1 MTTTAQC
8 LGAYKS
14 SSVLITGGLG
24 FIGSN
29 LARKLVEIGDVEVS
43 IVDALVPDQG
53 GNLFNVKDI
62 KDRVKVHTADI
73 GDDYVINHLVGGV
86 DYIFNLA
93 GNVSHLESM
102 LRPQRD
108 LELNC
113 AAQLT
118 LLEACRNFNPHVKI
132 VFTSTRQ
139 VYGKPVYLPIDEH
152 HRLMPLDING
162 IHKLAAENYH
172 QLYKRVYGLRT
183 VCLRLTNT
191 YGPRQL
197 VRHNRQGFIGWF
209 IRQALDGGVI
219 ELFGEGRQRRDMNYV
234 DDVVEALLL
243 AGASEDAEGEI
254 FNLGG
259 AAPVIL
265 SELADELISLTGR
278 GSVNSVPFPVE
289 RQLID
294 IGNAYSSY
302 QKIERALGWRPRTPL
317 SKGLARTV
325 EFYERN
331 RTHYW
336 EPDAN
341 TVSRSNAAAPGG

>member
-1 MTTTAQC
+1 MTTTPQC
-8 LGAYKS
+8 VNAYKGR
-14 SSVLITGGLG
+14 SVLITGGLG

-29 LARKLVEIGDVEVS
+29 LARKLVAMGDVEVS
-43 IVDALVPDQG
+43 LLDALVPDQG
-53 GNLFNVKDI
+53 GNVFNVQDI
-62 KDRVKVHTADI
+62 KDRVKVQIANM
-73 GDDYVINHLVGGV
+73 GDDYIINHLVGGV

-102 LRPQRD
+102 VSPQHD

-113 AAQLT
+113 AAQLS

-139 VYGKPVYLPIDEH
+139 VYGKPVYLPMDEQ
-152 HRLMPLDING
+152 HRVMPIDING
-162 IHKLAAENYH
+162 IHKLTAENYH
-172 QLYKRVYGLRT
+172 QLYHRVYGLRT

-209 IRQALDGGVI
+209 IRQALDGGVV
-219 ELFGEGRQRRDMNYV
+219 ELFGEGRQRRDLNYV
-234 DDVVEALLL
+234 DDVAEALLL
-243 AGASEDAEGEI
+243 AGASEAAEGEI

-259 AAPVIL
+259 DPVTL
-265 SELADELISLTGR
+265 SDLARKLIALTGR
-278 GSVNSVPFPVE
+278 GSISLKPFPLE

-302 QKIERALGWRPRTPL
+302 QKIEKALGWGPHTPL
-317 SKGLARTV
+317 EKGLARTV

-336 EPDAN
+336 QPEAN
-341 TVSRSNAAAPGG
+341 TIPRSNAAARRG